1 MRAQVKNLS
10 AMTHN
15 SVHTAKVVM
24 KQNKF
29 PFQPFSKRVIIILE
43 FLYSLGYRSPTTD
56 TTQTQI
62 FSTDVRIVQFQGP
75 PGAWSSAP
83 RTASLVFLTIN
94 AC

>member
-29 PFQPFSKRVIIILE
+29 PFQPFSKRVIIILA

-75 PGAWSSAP
+75 PGA
-83 RTASLVFLTIN
+83 
-94 AC
+94 